1 MCDNRAGIILLLS
14 QRGGLYFMIRPSDI
28 EDKEFKKVAV
38 GYSPEEVDRFLDE
51 ICVDYEQLFRENREM
66 KMKLNNMAN
75 NNNTAVSQMTA
86 PLPKAQQQ
94 TAPVPTAPLSPQQT
108 SQSIE
113 KALAKTLTLAERVA
127 EETKENARAAAAQ
140 ITESAVAK
148 AEEIIGSARTRAFE
162 LEQDIHR
169 LESRYEL
176 MKTRVKLLLYAEIEL
191 LDKNEII
198 SQKEADYPQEGETF
212 QNPQQS

>member
-1 MCDNRAGIILLLS
+1 
-14 QRGGLYFMIRPSDI
+14 MIRPSEI

>member
-1 MCDNRAGIILLLS
+1 
-14 QRGGLYFMIRPSDI
+14 MIRPSDI

-51 ICVDYEQLFRENREM
+51 IRVDYEQLFRENREM
-66 KMKLNNMAN
+66 KMKLKNMA

>member
-1 MCDNRAGIILLLS
+1 MCDSGAGEVTAFVVV
-14 QRGGLYFMIRPSDI
+14 RGIYFVIRPSDI

-51 ICVDYEQLFRENREM
+51 IYVDYEQLFRENREL
-66 KMKLNNMAN
+66 KMKLNNLAN
-75 NNNTAVSQMTA
+75 SGATQMTA
-86 PLPKAQQQ
+86 PVPKVQQ
-94 TAPVPTAPLSPQQT
+94 TAPQIPAPHTPPQQT
-108 SQSIE
+108 SQTIE
-113 KALAKTLTLAERVA
+113 KAMPKTQTLAERVA

-198 SQKEADYPQEGETF
+198 SEKENGYEAEEF
-212 QNPQQS
+212 QNPQQ

>member
-1 MCDNRAGIILLLS
+1 
-14 QRGGLYFMIRPSDI
+14 MIRPSDI

-75 NNNTAVSQMTA
+75 NNTAVSQMTA
-86 PLPKAQQQ
+86 PLPKAQQ
-94 TAPVPTAPLSPQQT
+94 PTAPLSPQQT

>member
-1 MCDNRAGIILLLS
+1 MCDSGAGEVTAFVVV
-14 QRGGLYFMIRPSDI
+14 RGIYLVIRPTDI

-51 ICVDYEQLFRENREM
+51 IYVDYEQLFRENREL
-66 KMKLNNMAN
+66 KMKLNNLAN
-75 NNNTAVSQMTA
+75 SGATQMTA
-86 PLPKAQQQ
+86 PVPKVQQ
-94 TAPVPTAPLSPQQT
+94 TAPQIPAPQMSPQQT

-198 SQKEADYPQEGETF
+198 SEKENGYEAEEF
-212 QNPQQS
+212 QNPQQ

>member
-1 MCDNRAGIILLLS
+1 MLLLL

-75 NNNTAVSQMTA
+75 NNTAVSQMTA
-86 PLPKAQQQ
+86 PLPKAPQQ
-94 TAPVPTAPLSPQQT
+94 TAPVSTAPISPQQT

-198 SQKEADYPQEGETF
+198 SQKEADYSQEGETF

>member
-1 MCDNRAGIILLLS
+1 
-14 QRGGLYFMIRPSDI
+14 MIRPSDI

-66 KMKLNNMAN
+66 KMKLNNMA

-198 SQKEADYPQEGETF
+198 SQKEADYPQAGETF

>member
-1 MCDNRAGIILLLS
+1 
-14 QRGGLYFMIRPSDI
+14 MIRPSDI

-75 NNNTAVSQMTA
+75 NNTAVSQMTA

-113 KALAKTLTLAERVA
+113 KALAKTLTLSERVA

>member
-1 MCDNRAGIILLLS
+1 
-14 QRGGLYFMIRPSDI
+14 MIRPSEI

-51 ICVDYEQLFRENREM
+51 IYVDYEQLFRENREL
-66 KMKLNNMAN
+66 KMKLNNMSNAP
-75 NNNTAVSQMTA
+75 QMTA
-86 PLPKAQQQ
+86 PVPKAPTPPQQ
-94 TAPVPTAPLSPQQT
+94 TTAQMPQVPQQIPPVSPQQT

-127 EETKENARAAAAQ
+127 EETKENARATAAQ

-162 LEQDIHR
+162 SEQDIHR

-191 LDKNEII
+191 LDKNEIV
-198 SQKEADYPQEGETF
+198 SQKEATYRPENEEEF
-212 QNPQQS
+212 QDMQQS

>member
-1 MCDNRAGIILLLS
+1 
-14 QRGGLYFMIRPSDI
+14 MIRPSDI

-66 KMKLNNMAN
+66 KMKLNNMA

-191 LDKNEII
+191 LDKNEIM

>member
-1 MCDNRAGIILLLS
+1 
-14 QRGGLYFMIRPSDI
+14 MIRPSEI

-51 ICVDYEQLFRENREM
+51 IYVDYEQLFRENREL
-66 KMKLNNMAN
+66 KMKLNNLSNAP
-75 NNNTAVSQMTA
+75 QMTA
-86 PLPKAQQQ
+86 PVPKSPAPAVPQQ
-94 TAPVPTAPLSPQQT
+94 TTAQMPQVPQQIPPVSPQQT

-127 EETKENARAAAAQ
+127 EETKENARATAAQ

-191 LDKNEII
+191 LDKNEIV
-198 SQKEADYPQEGETF
+198 SQKEANYRPENEEEF
-212 QNPQQS
+212 QDIQQS

>member
-1 MCDNRAGIILLLS
+1 
-14 QRGGLYFMIRPSDI
+14 MIRPSDI

-66 KMKLNNMAN
+66 KMKLNNMAS
-75 NNNTAVSQMTA
+75 NNTAVSQMTA
-86 PLPKAQQQ
+86 PLPKAPQQ
-94 TAPVPTAPLSPQQT
+94 TASVSTAPISPQQT

-198 SQKEADYPQEGETF
+198 SQKEADYSQEGETF

>member
-1 MCDNRAGIILLLS
+1 MCDSGAGEVTAFVVV
-14 QRGGLYFMIRPSDI
+14 RGIYFVIRPSDI

-51 ICVDYEQLFRENREM
+51 IYVDYEQLFRENREL
-66 KMKLNNMAN
+66 KMKLNNLAN
-75 NNNTAVSQMTA
+75 SGATQMTA
-86 PLPKAQQQ
+86 PVPKVQQ
-94 TAPVPTAPLSPQQT
+94 TAPQIPAPQMSPQQT

-162 LEQDIHR
+162 LQQDIHR

-198 SQKEADYPQEGETF
+198 SEKENGYEAEEF
-212 QNPQQS
+212 QNPQQ

>member
-1 MCDNRAGIILLLS
+1 
-14 QRGGLYFMIRPSDI
+14 MIRPSDI

-66 KMKLNNMAN
+66 KMKLNNLSN
-75 NNNTAVSQMTA
+75 SNTSQMTA
-86 PLPKAQQQ
+86 PIPA
-94 TAPVPTAPLSPQQT
+94 TPVSPQQT

-198 SQKEADYPQEGETF
+198 SQKEANYQQGEEEF

>member
-1 MCDNRAGIILLLS
+1 
-14 QRGGLYFMIRPSDI
+14 MIRPSDI

-66 KMKLNNMAN
+66 KMKLNNMA

>member
-1 MCDNRAGIILLLS
+1 
-14 QRGGLYFMIRPSDI
+14 MIRPSEI

-51 ICVDYEQLFRENREM
+51 IYVDYEQLFRENREL
-66 KMKLNNMAN
+66 KMKLNNMSNAP
-75 NNNTAVSQMTA
+75 QMTA
-86 PLPKAQQQ
+86 PVPKA
-94 TAPVPTAPLSPQQT
+94 PTPPQQT

-127 EETKENARAAAAQ
+127 EETKENARATAAQ

-162 LEQDIHR
+162 LE
-169 LESRYEL
+169 
-176 MKTRVKLLLYAEIEL
+176 
-191 LDKNEII
+191 
-198 SQKEADYPQEGETF
+198 
-212 QNPQQS
+212 

>member
-1 MCDNRAGIILLLS
+1 
-14 QRGGLYFMIRPSDI
+14 MIRPSDI

-51 ICVDYEQLFRENREM
+51 IYVDYEQLFRENREL
-66 KMKLNNMAN
+66 KMKLNNLAN
-75 NNNTAVSQMTA
+75 SGAAQMTA
-86 PLPKAQQQ
+86 PVPKVPQQ
-94 TAPVPTAPLSPQQT
+94 TAPQMPAPQMSPQQT

-127 EETKENARAAAAQ
+127 EETKENARATAAQ

-191 LDKNEII
+191 LDKN
-198 SQKEADYPQEGETF
+198 YF
-212 QNPQQS
+212 

>member
-1 MCDNRAGIILLLS
+1 MHNLLRYYRQNRMKVWIIIFAVIFAFAIL
-14 QRGGLYFMIRPSDI
+14 
-28 EDKEFKKVAV
+28 KV
-38 GYSPEEVDRFLDE
+38 
-51 ICVDYEQLFRENREM
+51 I
-66 KMKLNNMAN
+66 
-75 NNNTAVSQMTA
+75 QM
-86 PLPKAQQQ
+86 Q
-94 TAPVPTAPLSPQQT
+94 
-108 SQSIE
+108 
-113 KALAKTLTLAERVA
+113 A

>member
-1 MCDNRAGIILLLS
+1 
-14 QRGGLYFMIRPSDI
+14 MIRPSDI

-176 MKTRVKLLLYAEIEL
+176 MKTRVKLLLYAEI
-191 LDKNEII
+191 
-198 SQKEADYPQEGETF
+198 
-212 QNPQQS
+212 

>member
-1 MCDNRAGIILLLS
+1 
-14 QRGGLYFMIRPSDI
+14 MIRPSEI

-51 ICVDYEQLFRENREM
+51 IYVDYEQLFRENREL
-66 KMKLNNMAN
+66 KMKLSNISSAP
-75 NNNTAVSQMTA
+75 QMTA
-86 PLPKAQQQ
+86 PVPKAPPQQ
-94 TAPVPTAPLSPQQT
+94 TTAQVPQQIPPVSPQQT

-127 EETKENARAAAAQ
+127 EETKENARATAAQ

-162 LEQDIHR
+162 LEQNIHS

-191 LDKNEII
+191 LDKNEIV
-198 SQKEADYPQEGETF
+198 SQKEEAYRPENEQEF
-212 QNPQQS
+212 QDMQQS

>member
-1 MCDNRAGIILLLS
+1 
-14 QRGGLYFMIRPSDI
+14 MIRPSDI

-51 ICVDYEQLFRENREM
+51 IYVDYEQLFRENREL
-66 KMKLNNMAN
+66 KMKLNNLAN
-75 NNNTAVSQMTA
+75 SGATQMTA
-86 PLPKAQQQ
+86 PVPKVQQ
-94 TAPVPTAPLSPQQT
+94 TAPQIPAPQMSPQQT

-198 SQKEADYPQEGETF
+198 SEKENGYEAEEF
-212 QNPQQS
+212 QNPQQ

>member
-1 MCDNRAGIILLLS
+1 MCDSGAGEVTAFVVV
-14 QRGGLYFMIRPSDI
+14 RGIYFVIRPSDI

-51 ICVDYEQLFRENREM
+51 IYVDYEQLFRENREL
-66 KMKLNNMAN
+66 KMKLNNLAN
-75 NNNTAVSQMTA
+75 SGATQMTA
-86 PLPKAQQQ
+86 PVPKVQQ
-94 TAPVPTAPLSPQQT
+94 TAPQIPAPQMSPQQT

-127 EETKENARAAAAQ
+127 EETKENARATAAQ

-198 SQKEADYPQEGETF
+198 SEKENGYEAEEFQK
-212 QNPQQS
+212 PQQ

>member
-1 MCDNRAGIILLLS
+1 MCDSGAGEVTAFVVV
-14 QRGGLYFMIRPSDI
+14 RGVYFVIRPSDI

-51 ICVDYEQLFRENREM
+51 IYVDYEQLFRENREL
-66 KMKLNNMAN
+66 KMKLNNLAN
-75 NNNTAVSQMTA
+75 SGATQMTA
-86 PLPKAQQQ
+86 PVPKVQQ
-94 TAPVPTAPLSPQQT
+94 TAPQIPAPQMSPQQT

-198 SQKEADYPQEGETF
+198 SEKENGYEAEEF
-212 QNPQQS
+212 QNPQQ

>member
-1 MCDNRAGIILLLS
+1 MCDSGAGEVTAFVVV
-14 QRGGLYFMIRPSDI
+14 RGIYFVIRLSDI

-51 ICVDYEQLFRENREM
+51 IYVDYEQLFRENREL
-66 KMKLNNMAN
+66 KMKLNNLAN
-75 NNNTAVSQMTA
+75 SGATQMTA
-86 PLPKAQQQ
+86 PVPKVQQ
-94 TAPVPTAPLSPQQT
+94 TAPQIPAPQMSPQQT

-198 SQKEADYPQEGETF
+198 SEKENGYEAEEF
-212 QNPQQS
+212 QNPQQ

>member
-1 MCDNRAGIILLLS
+1 
-14 QRGGLYFMIRPSDI
+14 MIRPSDI

-66 KMKLNNMAN
+66 KMKLNNMA

-148 AEEIIGSARTRAFE
+148 AEEIIGSARTRAVE

>member
-1 MCDNRAGIILLLS
+1 MCDSGAGEITAFVGV
-14 QRGGLYFMIRPSDI
+14 RGIYFVIRPSDI

-51 ICVDYEQLFRENREM
+51 IYVDYEQLFRENREL
-66 KMKLNNMAN
+66 KMKLNNLAN
-75 NNNTAVSQMTA
+75 SGAAQMTA
-86 PLPKAQQQ
+86 PVPKVPQQ
-94 TAPVPTAPLSPQQT
+94 TAPQMPAPQMSPQQT

-127 EETKENARAAAAQ
+127 EETKENARATAAQ

-198 SQKEADYPQEGETF
+198 SEKENGYEAEEF
-212 QNPQQS
+212 QNPQQ

>member
-1 MCDNRAGIILLLS
+1 MCDSGAGEVTAFVVV
-14 QRGGLYFMIRPSDI
+14 RGIYFVIRPSDI

-51 ICVDYEQLFRENREM
+51 IYVDYEQLFRENREL
-66 KMKLNNMAN
+66 KMILNNLAN
-75 NNNTAVSQMTA
+75 SGATQMTA
-86 PLPKAQQQ
+86 PVPKVQQ
-94 TAPVPTAPLSPQQT
+94 TAPQIPAPQMSPQQT

-198 SQKEADYPQEGETF
+198 SEKENGYEAEEF
-212 QNPQQS
+212 QNPQQ

>member
-1 MCDNRAGIILLLS
+1 
-14 QRGGLYFMIRPSDI
+14 MIRPTDI
-28 EDKEFKKVAV
+28 EEKEFKKVAV

-51 ICVDYEQLFRENREM
+51 IYVDYEQLFRENREM
-66 KMKLNNMAN
+66 KMKLSNMSN
-75 NNNTAVSQMTA
+75 NNASQMTA
-86 PLPKAQQQ
+86 AVPKVQQQ
-94 TAPVPTAPLSPQQT
+94 TAPIPPAPAAPQPVTPQQT

-127 EETKENARAAAAQ
+127 EETKENARATAAQ

-198 SQKEADYPQEGETF
+198 SQKEANYQQEGEEF

>member
-1 MCDNRAGIILLLS
+1 
-14 QRGGLYFMIRPSDI
+14 MIRPSDI

>member
-1 MCDNRAGIILLLS
+1 MCDSGAGEVTAFVVV
-14 QRGGLYFMIRPSDI
+14 RGIYFVIRPSDI

-51 ICVDYEQLFRENREM
+51 IYVDYEQLFRENREL
-66 KMKLNNMAN
+66 KMKLNNLAN
-75 NNNTAVSQMTA
+75 SGATQMTA
-86 PLPKAQQQ
+86 PVPKVQQ
-94 TAPVPTAPLSPQQT
+94 TAPQIPAPQMSPQQT

-198 SQKEADYPQEGETF
+198 SEKENGYEAEEF
-212 QNPQQS
+212 QNPQQ

>member
-1 MCDNRAGIILLLS
+1 
-14 QRGGLYFMIRPSDI
+14 MIRPSDI

-75 NNNTAVSQMTA
+75 NNTAVSQMTA

-94 TAPVPTAPLSPQQT
+94 TDPVPTAPLSPQQT

>member
-1 MCDNRAGIILLLS
+1 
-14 QRGGLYFMIRPSDI
+14 MIRPSDI

-75 NNNTAVSQMTA
+75 NNTAVSQMTA

-94 TAPVPTAPLSPQQT
+94 TAPVPTASLSPQQT

>member
-1 MCDNRAGIILLLS
+1 
-14 QRGGLYFMIRPSDI
+14 MIRPSDI

-75 NNNTAVSQMTA
+75 NNTAVSQMTA
-86 PLPKAQQQ
+86 PLPKAPQQ
-94 TAPVPTAPLSPQQT
+94 TAPVSTAPISPQQT

-198 SQKEADYPQEGETF
+198 SQKEADYSQEGETF

>member
-1 MCDNRAGIILLLS
+1 
-14 QRGGLYFMIRPSDI
+14 MIRPSDI

-75 NNNTAVSQMTA
+75 NNTAVSQMTA

-108 SQSIE
+108 SQTIE

-198 SQKEADYPQEGETF
+198 SQKEADYAQEGETF